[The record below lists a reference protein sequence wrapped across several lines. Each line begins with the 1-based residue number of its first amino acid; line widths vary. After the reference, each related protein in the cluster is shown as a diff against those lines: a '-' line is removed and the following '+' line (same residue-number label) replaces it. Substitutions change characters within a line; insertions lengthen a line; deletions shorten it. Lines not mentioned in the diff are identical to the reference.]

1 MIPAHNGI
9 AWARTFY
16 VAGSLYFIQV
26 PEIKDFLQVH
36 TQYISTCTKG

>member
-9 AWARTFY
+9 AWAWNFY

-26 PEIKDFLQVH
+26 PEINNFLQLCI
-36 TQYISTCTKG
+36 QYISTCVKG